1 VTSADGGDSGQRRP
15 YSHGEVVE
23 FGSPRRP
30 GKGWVSRL
38 LLAAIVVVALV
49 FVLYHPSKHHA
60 PPPPPVSV
68 TSVGHRILG
77 ISANWELF
85 GLSSSGLVSVQ
96 FSRGQITRTVLP
108 PALGDAPVSFIV
120 GPKQAIIRPLDNVPG
135 YVVPDGLPARPLTGI
150 LASGGQLLPG
160 PAADEEWYIGG
171 NQDITLIGPQ
181 GAATGLRL
189 AALSRQYPVQSAT
202 SDGRGY
208 VVLFNSSGR
217 QYDATPASLR
227 AVGAL
232 LVAVGPRNWLGL
244 SCQQGQCRN
253 VVVDAVTGTRRTL
266 PGAGLNVVTWPW
278 PDEPGVVAPDGSYAA
293 VTVASGAQ
301 GAALD
306 LVNLSTGRTT
316 TLPVPIGAVSDSTTL
331 AWSPDSRWL
340 FALAGNG
347 EIVAIRASDASVH
360 SLGVRLPPFSQIAMR
375 GG

>member
-1 VTSADGGDSGQRRP
+1 MEFGSRAPPRQRLGEPTAPGGHRGHRTGPRPLSPGQTPGTTAAAGQRYQRRP
-15 YSHGEVVE
+15 PDPRHLGE
-23 FGSPRRP
+23 
-30 GKGWVSRL
+30 
-38 LLAAIVVVALV
+38 
-49 FVLYHPSKHHA
+49 
-60 PPPPPVSV
+60 
-68 TSVGHRILG
+68 
-77 ISANWELF
+77 WELF
-85 GLSSSGLVSVQ
+85 GLSSNSLVSVQ

-108 PALGDAPVSFIV
+108 PALGDAPISFIV

-160 PAADEEWYIGG
+160 PVADEEWYIGG

-227 AVGAL
+227 AGAL
-232 LVAVGPRNWLGL
+232 AGRGRAQELAGPELPERPVPQRRG
-244 SCQQGQCRN
+244 GR
-253 VVVDAVTGTRRTL
+253 VTGTRRTL
-266 PGAGLNVVTWPW
+266 PGDGLNVVSWPW
-278 PDEPGVVAPDGSYAA
+278 PDEPGVVAPDGSFAA

-347 EIVAIRASDASVH
+347 ELVAIRASDAACTRSGCGCPR
-360 SLGVRLPPFSQIAMR
+360 SARSRCGAA
-375 GG
+375 